1 MKSSF
6 FSQSSL
12 CVYIYCDLSSCAQ
25 SVAFI
30 CWGKKRRRSA
40 KSMPEAR
47 SVEVCFGAQKQKKH
61 TPPRISLFTSL
72 FDSFLRSFAP
82 QNWSVFFP
90 FFAYSKKTS
99 FRTRNSSFLKHR
111 IHPKH
116 GSGRTSSLTRS
127 NTRKCVVVVLLCL
140 LLCRVLLYTRKTLV
154 VVFSLC
160 VVVKKKKSQTLGL
173 SSVRGRNAPPCFV

>member
-40 KSMPEAR
+40 KSMPAKPEASKCVLVR
-47 SVEVCFGAQKQKKH
+47 KNRKSTHPLE
-61 TPPRISLFTSL
+61 SLFSPL
-72 FDSFLRSFAP
+72 FSTAFVRSFAP
-82 QNWSVFFP
+82 QNWFVFFP
-90 FFAYSKKTS
+90 FFAY
-99 FRTRNSSFLKHR
+99 FQACRTRNSSFLKHR

-127 NTRKCVVVVLLCL
+127 NTRKCISSSF
-140 LLCRVLLYTRKTLV
+140 YF
-154 VVFSLC
+154 VFSF
-160 VVVKKKKSQTLGL
+160 VEFFFKQRAKL
-173 SSVRGRNAPPCFV
+173 SSLFFLSV

>member
-1 MKSSF
+1 VKSSF

-25 SVAFI
+25 SVKAFI

-61 TPPRISLFTSL
+61 TRLESLFSPL
-72 FDSFLRSFAP
+72 FSTAFVRSFAP

-90 FFAYSKKTS
+90 FFAY
-99 FRTRNSSFLKHR
+99 FQACRTRNSSFLKHR

-140 LLCRVLLYTRKTLV
+140 LLCRVLLKRRAKL
-154 VVFSLC
+154 SL
-160 VVVKKKKSQTLGL
+160 LFFL
-173 SSVRGRNAPPCFV
+173 SV

>member
-1 MKSSF
+1 VKSSF

-25 SVAFI
+25 SVAFM

-61 TPPRISLFTSL
+61 ASNLSFSFHLSFRQLLCVRLSLRTGLFFSLFS
-72 FDSFLRSFAP
+72 P
-82 QNWSVFFP
+82 V
-90 FFAYSKKTS
+90 
-99 FRTRNSSFLKHR
+99 RTRNSSFLKHR

-127 NTRKCVVVVLLCL
+127 NTRKCISSSF
-140 LLCRVLLYTRKTLV
+140 YF
-154 VVFSLC
+154 VFFSF
-160 VVVKKKKSQTLGL
+160 VEFFFKQRAKL
-173 SSVRGRNAPPCFV
+173 SSLFFLSV

>member
-12 CVYIYCDLSSCAQ
+12 CVYIYCDLPSCAQ
-25 SVAFI
+25 SGGFYMLG
-30 CWGKKRRRSA
+30 GKKEEEA
-40 KSMPEAR
+40 QKVCPKPEASKCVLVR
-47 SVEVCFGAQKQKKH
+47 KNRKSTHASNLSFHLSFRQLLCV
-61 TPPRISLFTSL
+61 RLSLRTGL
-72 FDSFLRSFAP
+72 
-82 QNWSVFFP
+82 VFFP

-127 NTRKCVVVVLLCL
+127 NTRKCIVVLLCL
-140 LLCRVLLYTRKTLV
+140 LCRVLL
-154 VVFSLC
+154 
-160 VVVKKKKSQTLGL
+160 
-173 SSVRGRNAPPCFV
+173 

>member
-25 SVAFI
+25 SVGAM
-30 CWGKKRRRSA
+30 CWGKKGREEALKKQRRERGMRS
-40 KSMPEAR
+40 ETR
-47 SVEVCFGAQKQKKH
+47 SVFVRKNRKS
-61 TPPRISLFTSL
+61 TPHQSLFSPL
-72 FDSFLRSFAP
+72 FSTAFVRSFEP
-82 QNWSVFFP
+82 QNWSIFFP

-140 LLCRVLLYTRKTLV
+140 LLCRVLL
-154 VVFSLC
+154 
-160 VVVKKKKSQTLGL
+160 
-173 SSVRGRNAPPCFV
+173 

>member
-1 MKSSF
+1 VRTKCGFYM
-6 FSQSSL
+6 L
-12 CVYIYCDLSSCAQ
+12 
-25 SVAFI
+25 
-30 CWGKKRRRSA
+30 GKKKKKKRKKYAR
-40 KSMPEAR
+40 EAR

-72 FDSFLRSFAP
+72 FDSFCAFVCASEL
-82 QNWSVFFP
+82 VCFFP

-127 NTRKCVVVVLLCL
+127 NTRKCISSSF
-140 LLCRVLLYTRKTLV
+140 YF
-154 VVFSLC
+154 VFSF
-160 VVVKKKKSQTLGL
+160 VEFFFKQRAKL
-173 SSVRGRNAPPCFV
+173 SSLFFLSV

>member
-1 MKSSF
+1 VKSSF

-25 SVAFI
+25 SVNKLLYV
-30 CWGKKRRRSA
+30 GEKKEEEA
-40 KSMPEAR
+40 QKVCPKPEASKCVLVR
-47 SVEVCFGAQKQKKH
+47 KNRKSTHASNLSFHLSFRQLLCV
-61 TPPRISLFTSL
+61 RLSLRTGL
-72 FDSFLRSFAP
+72 
-82 QNWSVFFP
+82 VFFP

-140 LLCRVLLYTRKTLV
+140 LLCRVLL
-154 VVFSLC
+154 
-160 VVVKKKKSQTLGL
+160 
-173 SSVRGRNAPPCFV
+173 

>member
-61 TPPRISLFTSL
+61 ASNLSFSFHLSFRQLLCVRLSLRTGLFFSLFS
-72 FDSFLRSFAP
+72 P
-82 QNWSVFFP
+82 V
-90 FFAYSKKTS
+90 
-99 FRTRNSSFLKHR
+99 RTRNSSFLKHR

-127 NTRKCVVVVLLCL
+127 NTRKCISSSFYFVFFSFVEFFFKQRAKLSLL
-140 LLCRVLLYTRKTLV
+140 
-154 VVFSLC
+154 FF
-160 VVVKKKKSQTLGL
+160 L
-173 SSVRGRNAPPCFV
+173 SV

>member
-1 MKSSF
+1 M
-6 FSQSSL
+6 L
-12 CVYIYCDLSSCAQ
+12 
-25 SVAFI
+25 
-30 CWGKKRRRSA
+30 GKKRREEALKKQRRERGMRS
-40 KSMPEAR
+40 ETR
-47 SVEVCFGAQKQKKH
+47 SVFVRENRKS
-61 TPPRISLFTSL
+61 TPHQSLFSPL
-72 FDSFLRSFAP
+72 FSTAVRSFEP

-90 FFAYSKKTS
+90 FFAY
-99 FRTRNSSFLKHR
+99 RNSSFLKHR

-140 LLCRVLLYTRKTLV
+140 LFCRVLLYTRKTLV

-173 SSVRGRNAPPCFV
+173 SSP

>member
-61 TPPRISLFTSL
+61 ASNLSFSFHLSFRQLLCVRLSLRTGLFFSLFS
-72 FDSFLRSFAP
+72 P
-82 QNWSVFFP
+82 V
-90 FFAYSKKTS
+90 
-99 FRTRNSSFLKHR
+99 RTRNSSFLKHR

-140 LLCRVLLYTRKTLV
+140 LLCRVLL
-154 VVFSLC
+154 
-160 VVVKKKKSQTLGL
+160 
-173 SSVRGRNAPPCFV
+173 

>member
-25 SVAFI
+25 SVKAFI

-61 TPPRISLFTSL
+61 TPLESLFSPL
-72 FDSFLRSFAP
+72 FSTAFVRSFAP

-90 FFAYSKKTS
+90 FFAY
-99 FRTRNSSFLKHR
+99 FQACRTRNSSFLKHR

-127 NTRKCVVVVLLCL
+127 NTRKCISSSFYFVFFSVEFFFKQRAKLSLL
-140 LLCRVLLYTRKTLV
+140 
-154 VVFSLC
+154 FF
-160 VVVKKKKSQTLGL
+160 L
-173 SSVRGRNAPPCFV
+173 SV

>member
-30 CWGKKRRRSA
+30 CWGKKEEEAQKVCPRSPKRRSVFWCA
-40 KSMPEAR
+40 KTEKA
-47 SVEVCFGAQKQKKH
+47 H
-61 TPPRISLFTSL
+61 TPSNLSFSFHLSFRQLLCVRLSLRTGLFFSLFS
-72 FDSFLRSFAP
+72 P
-82 QNWSVFFP
+82 V
-90 FFAYSKKTS
+90 
-99 FRTRNSSFLKHR
+99 RTRNSSFLKHR

-127 NTRKCVVVVLLCL
+127 NTRKCISSSFYFVFFSFVEFFFKQRAKLSLL
-140 LLCRVLLYTRKTLV
+140 
-154 VVFSLC
+154 FF
-160 VVVKKKKSQTLGL
+160 L
-173 SSVRGRNAPPCFV
+173 SV

>member
-40 KSMPEAR
+40 KSMPAKPEASKCVLVR
-47 SVEVCFGAQKQKKH
+47 KNRKSTHPLE
-61 TPPRISLFTSL
+61 SLFSFHLSFRQLLCVRLSLRTGLFFSL
-72 FDSFLRSFAP
+72 FSP
-82 QNWSVFFP
+82 V
-90 FFAYSKKTS
+90 
-99 FRTRNSSFLKHR
+99 RTRNSSFLKHR

-127 NTRKCVVVVLLCL
+127 NTRKCISSSFYFVFFSFVEFFFKQRAKLSLL
-140 LLCRVLLYTRKTLV
+140 
-154 VVFSLC
+154 FF
-160 VVVKKKKSQTLGL
+160 L
-173 SSVRGRNAPPCFV
+173 SV

>member
-1 MKSSF
+1 MIFRRAHKVW
-6 FSQSSL
+6 L
-12 CVYIYCDLSSCAQ
+12 LYVGEKKEEEAQ
-25 SVAFI
+25 KV
-30 CWGKKRRRSA
+30 CPK
-40 KSMPEAR
+40 PEASKCVLVR
-47 SVEVCFGAQKQKKH
+47 KNRKSTHPLE
-61 TPPRISLFTSL
+61 SLFSPL
-72 FDSFLRSFAP
+72 FSTAFVRSFEP

-140 LLCRVLLYTRKTLV
+140 LFCRVLLYTRKTLV